1 MSDPL
6 GHIVVGSLD
15 PTSKLYKNNGY
26 RECGFEWFDDTCQDL
41 VLRWQ
46 CTRELDH
53 PGQHLAGTGHWV
65 AAVHPPE
72 KPKQMRTDLPE
83 SELGTHSLGP

>member
-6 GHIVVGSLD
+6 GHIIAGNPD
-15 PTSKLYKNNGY
+15 PTSDLIHKDNGY
-26 RECGFEWFDDTCQDL
+26 RECRFEWFDDTWRTL

-46 CTRELDH
+46 CTRESGH
-53 PGQHLAGTGHWV
+53 PGQHLAGTGYGV

-72 KPKQMRTDLPE
+72 KPKHVRTDFPAAT
-83 SELGTHSLGP
+83 S

>member
-6 GHIVVGSLD
+6 GHIIAGNPD
-15 PTSKLYKNNGY
+15 PTWDLIHKDNGY
-26 RECGFEWFDDTCQDL
+26 RECRFEWFDDTWRTL

-46 CTRELDH
+46 CTRESGH
-53 PGQHLAGTGHWV
+53 PGQHLAGTGYWV

-72 KPKQMRTDLPE
+72 KPKHVRTDFPAAT
-83 SELGTHSLGP
+83 S